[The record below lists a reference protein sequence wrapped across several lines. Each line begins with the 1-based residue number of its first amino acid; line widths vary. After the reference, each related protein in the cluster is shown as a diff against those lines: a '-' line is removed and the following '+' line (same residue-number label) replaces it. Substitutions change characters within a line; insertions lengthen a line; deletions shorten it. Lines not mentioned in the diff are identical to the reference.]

1 MPIEVETG
9 QKRIEWYHAGSAS
22 YSKISDIFEVGLNCM
37 IE

>member
-9 QKRIEWYHAGSAS
+9 KKRIKWYHAGSGFLQQ
-22 YSKISDIFEVGLNCM
+22 ISDIFEVGLNYM